1 MAKKGMRDFALQE
14 ENGNEIVFFLAANRL
29 ARLPL
34 RPPNGATKTSE
45 SGNWATKKV
54 HGFTGERVQVD
65 KS

>member
-1 MAKKGMRDFALQE
+1 
-14 ENGNEIVFFLAANRL
+14 VFFLAANRL